1 MPHQSPARCSVVFA
15 SAALLASSLSYAADA
30 PNYAQIVQDEA
41 YWISLS
47 QIPTNVSG
55 PGRGGLAWYPDQ
67 GHRRLNPY
75 IANRGAKGLLL
86 AGAYYYPMVRAYA
99 DWYFRHLNGGAIS
112 GLPAD
117 YAGLSGTIYDW
128 DADVASG
135 AETYAPNPQ
144 QPGLP
149 WYDSSDAYAATF
161 LTLLRKWAEVDTT
174 SSAYILA
181 NAGDIQLVANAAI
194 ATQHVDG
201 LTGAK
206 PDYPAEFLMDNVE
219 VEQGLQDYA
228 WLLENVFADGAR
240 AAVWESKKDAL
251 RDAIQTNMRTAG
263 PKSMYCW
270 AADQCGATTW
280 SRFYSDSVSQAW
292 PIQARLAPASTAS
305 ALWSAFNASWPDWVT
320 SVNATDSAPWAI
332 LAYTAAT
339 LGDKARVDAYIN
351 GSQAH
356 WVGAG
361 RPWPWT
367 IADSA
372 DRAGAASLV
381 STKH

>member
-1 MPHQSPARCSVVFA
+1 MPHQSRARCSAVFA
-15 SAALLASSLSYAADA
+15 SAALLASSLSYAAVA
-30 PNYAQIVQDEA
+30 PIYAQIVQDEA
-41 YWISLS
+41 FWISLS
-47 QIPTNVSG
+47 QIHTNVSG

-67 GHRRLNPY
+67 GLRRLNPY

-99 DWYFRHLNGGAIS
+99 DWYFRHLNGGASS

-128 DADVASG
+128 DVDVATG

-149 WYDSSDAYAATF
+149 WYDSSDASAATF
-161 LTLLRKWAEVDTT
+161 LTLLRKWAEVDAT
-174 SSAYILA
+174 SRAYLLA
-181 NAGDIQLVANAAI
+181 S
-194 ATQHVDG
+194 
-201 LTGAK
+201 
-206 PDYPAEFLMDNVE
+206 
-219 VEQGLQDYA
+219 
-228 WLLENVFADGAR
+228 

-292 PIQARLAPASTAS
+292 PLQAR
-305 ALWSAFNASWPDWVT
+305 V
-320 SVNATDSAPWAI
+320 
-332 LAYTAAT
+332 AYTAAT
-339 LGDKARVDAYIN
+339 LGVKARVDAYMN
-351 GSQAH
+351 GAQAH

-381 STKH
+381 STKHEVHACDKACPGGVRARKRP